1 MKALKTVVFSIFG
14 TTLFAASIVFLAGSY
29 TAHNEQKEA
38 VSKEVACQ
46 AFAYSQYEYW
56 QSNRM
61 LPNEGLVGS
70 QWVRGYDALLS
81 FQRHIKSPD
90 DAFNASFTWCM
101 RR

>member
-14 TTLFAASIVFLAGSY
+14 TTLFAASVVFLASSY
-29 TAHNEQKEA
+29 TAHNEQKKS

-46 AFAYSQYEYW
+46 AFAHSQSEYW
-56 QSNRM
+56 QSNRV

-70 QWVRGYDALLS
+70 QWVHGYDLLLN
-81 FQRHIKSPD
+81 FQRHIKSKE
-90 DAFNASFTWCM
+90 DAYAASYTWCM